1 MADPTIGTQTSESDY
16 DAGSIGVLKG
26 LEGVRKRPGMYIG
39 DTDDGSGLHHLV
51 HEVVDNS
58 VDEHL
63 AGHCTRIDVIIHFD
77 NSVTVEDNGRG
88 IPVDIM
94 ATENR
99 PAAEVVMTVLH
110 AGGKFGG
117 SGYKVSGG
125 LHGVGVSAVNALSD
139 WLKLEI
145 RRHGKVYYQEYSRG
159 IPTTEFKQTGFTDA
173 GERHGTKITFHPDPD
188 IFKNVLEFSFDQL
201 ATKLRELAY
210 LNSGLEII
218 VVDERTDRRQVFKF
232 EGGIATY
239 VADLNANK
247 TVVSD
252 VIAFTGTVGGG
263 GNGEAA
269 ECTVDVAMQWND
281 GYSEIVTC
289 FTNTIKNRDG
299 GTHLTGFR
307 QALTRTINNYANEAK
322 LLKEAK
328 SGLSGEDLREGLSAV
343 VSVKVGDPKYSNQA
357 KDKLVSSEVAT
368 AVSTVVADK
377 LGQYL
382 EHHPKEAR
390 NIINKAVL
398 ASRARE
404 AARKAREMVQ
414 RKGALELTSLPGK
427 LADCQERDPIKSEIF
442 IVEGESAGGSA
453 KQGRSRQFQAILP
466 LRGKILNVEKV
477 RFDRMLSS
485 QELTTLITAL
495 GTGVGDDKNIEKLR
509 YHKIIIMSV
518 DAQEHVLVRDR
529 GGVALVT
536 IGELIDHALTGI
548 APDEHG
554 VTRRLRG
561 QGSPPGPDPSGA
573 GDLGEVL
580 CFGVDDHVVRFRP
593 IKGMIRHPLDEA
605 LYEVKTAAGRSLRV
619 TASHSIFVHEDGEVR
634 RKRGDELRPGD
645 RVVAPRQ
652 LRLPSDAPSRIDL
665 LRELHAMPEAAR
677 GIWLRGPAVAAWFA
691 AKVAGEDLTL
701 PRWTAAR
708 VELPEDVRHELAA
721 QRRAAKVSSGQLCQL
736 LEIRQPGTL
745 QAWEQGTSRP
755 TVAQLQAYL
764 LAIGADPA
772 HVMPR
777 VHVGPSRLAR
787 VFEPGAQ
794 EAAAAASAAP
804 ASEAGRDDVRLA
816 SLEREDLDWFA
827 GRDDLELAPAR
838 HGKAG
843 IARHLSVTPE
853 LMMLLGS
860 FVATD
865 SVATDARTSS
875 SRAHDAIRIGGVADV
890 HKAGAQLASAF
901 GLPAQA
907 CELSAPTGE
916 IRLPHRVAALVWH
929 KLASHRDGARAVRQI
944 PDLVWST
951 TEDLRSAF
959 LRGYVRARQAS
970 SRGVAGVARALAF
983 TAPSREL
990 ASGLQ
995 YLLASYGVV
1004 GVTRGQADGSFTIA
1018 VAGPGELARL
1028 RAVWQGLPGTEAT
1041 EVVEAAE
1048 AVAHRSH
1055 AGSARA
1061 PLPDVAGAPGVLV
1074 REIDGDLISLEITEI
1089 AEVAAT
1095 NGNVY
1100 DFSVAD
1106 DENFIC
1112 GFGGIAA
1119 CNTDADVDGSHIR
1132 TLLLTFFFRHFN
1144 ELFENGHVYI
1154 AQPPLYKIKKG
1165 KTELYL
1171 KNEGALE
1178 DYLLDSVC
1186 RETVLHRGTAAPL
1199 ANLELAAIV
1208 KRISQARRLRTQLD
1222 KRSDGRITAQF
1233 AEAGLSEDDL
1243 KDRDKLERTASEVMA
1258 EVAKRHGELGQ
1269 ATGTYQ
1275 QDREH
1280 GTWELRFPAGVHG
1293 IRRAT
1298 VINSDVVRS
1307 AEFLELRRISA
1318 ELRATLTEPLSLQHQ
1333 HDDAQAIGNWDEIA
1347 TVIEELG
1354 RKGLQIQRYK
1364 GLGEM
1369 NAEQLWETTMDPTK
1383 RNLLKVKVEEMEA
1396 ADGIFTKLMG
1406 DLVEPRREF
1415 IEENA
1420 LNVRNLDV

>member
-1 MADPTIGTQTSESDY
+1 MADPIVGSQTSESEDDAGAEGY
-16 DAGSIGVLKG
+16 GAGSIGVLKG

-63 AGHCTRIDVIIHFD
+63 AGYCNRIEVVIHFD

-94 ATENR
+94 PEEGR

-145 RRHGKVYYQEYSRG
+145 RRSGKVYYQEYSRG
-159 IPTTEFKQTGFTDA
+159 IPVSEFKQTGTTQS
-173 GERHGTKITFHPDPD
+173 GERHGTKTTFHPDPQ
-188 IFKNVLEFSFDQL
+188 IFKNVLEFSFEQL
-201 ATKLRELAY
+201 STKLRELAY
-210 LNSGLEII
+210 LNSGLEIVI
-218 VVDERTDRRQVFKF
+218 IDERSDRRQVFCF

-247 TVVSD
+247 TPVSD
-252 VIAFTGTVGGG
+252 VIAFSGTVEAGS
-263 GNGEAA
+263 NGDRS
-269 ECTVDVAMQWND
+269 ECFVDVAMQWND

-307 QALTRTINNYANEAK
+307 QSLTRTINAYANEYK

-328 SGLSGEDLREGLSAV
+328 GGLSGEDLREGLSAV

-368 AVSTVVADK
+368 SVSTVVGDK

-382 EHHPKEAR
+382 EQHPKEAR
-390 NIINKAVL
+390 NIINKAVV

-427 LADCQERDPIKSEIF
+427 LADCQERDPEKSEIF

-495 GTGVGDDKNIEKLR
+495 GTGVGDAKDLDKLR

-518 DAQEHVLVRDR
+518 DADEHVFVRDR
-529 GGVALVT
+529 RGVQLVK
-536 IGELIDHALTGI
+536 IGAFIDRALTGVLA
-548 APDEHG
+548 APHG
-554 VTRRLRG
+554 VTRRIA
-561 QGSPPGPDPSGA
+561 DA
-573 GDLGEVL
+573 GDLGDVL
-580 CFGVDDHVVRFRP
+580 CFGVDDHRVRFRP
-593 IKGMIRHPLDEA
+593 IKGVIRHPLDEP
-605 LYEVKTAAGRSLRV
+605 LYEVHTEAGRSLRV
-619 TASHSIFVHEDGEVR
+619 TASHSVFVHEDGEVR
-634 RKRGDELRPGD
+634 RKRGAELRPGD

-652 LRLPSDAPSRIDL
+652 IRLPEDAAPRIDL
-665 LRELHAMPEAAR
+665 LRELHADREAASA
-677 GIWLRGPAVAAWFA
+677 IWVRGPAVAAWFA
-691 AKVAGEDLTL
+691 DKVYAAERSDAAHGQDL
-701 PRWTAAR
+701 WTAPR
-708 VELPEDVRHELAA
+708 IDIPVDLGRELAA
-721 QRRAAKVSSGQLCQL
+721 LRRQARISHGQLCQL
-736 LEIRQPGTL
+736 LAIRQPGVF
-745 QAWEQGTSRP
+745 QAWESGTSRP
-755 TVAQLQAYL
+755 TQAQLEAYL
-764 LAIGADPA
+764 DAIGWNRA
-772 HVMPR
+772 HVMAR
-777 VHVGPSRLAR
+777 VQIGPSRLAR
-787 VFEPGAQ
+787 LFDTTEDIRRPPDERVDA
-794 EAAAAASAAP
+794 
-804 ASEAGRDDVRLA
+804 VRLSA
-816 SLEREDLDWFA
+816 LDREDLDWFA
-827 GRDDLELAPAR
+827 GRDDLDLAPAAT

-843 IARHLSVTPE
+843 IARHVELTPS
-853 LMMLLGS
+853 LLQMLGAS
-860 FVATD
+860 TAVDPTGGRD
-865 SVATDARTSS
+865 G
-875 SRAHDAIRIGGVADV
+875 IRIVFDGPGLAARPLQSELARIAAEVAAV
-890 HKAGAQLASAF
+890 F
-901 GLPAQA
+901 GLPTTACDVLVAQ
-907 CELSAPTGE
+907 GE
-916 IRLPHRVAALVWH
+916 VRLLHPVARRAWRRLC
-929 KLASHRDGARAVRQI
+929 GAEAGL
-944 PDLVWST
+944 PDLVWSVR
-951 TEDLRSAF
+951 DSLREAF
-959 LRGYVRARQAS
+959 LSGYLRCGRGGGLVVTGARP
-970 SRGVAGVARALAF
+970 AL
-983 TAPSREL
+983 EL
-990 ASGLQ
+990 AAATREIASALQ
-995 YLLASYGVV
+995 YLLSGLGIV
-1004 GVTRGQADGSFTIA
+1004 GMTRPGAAPWLTALDGWTIA
-1018 VAGPGELARL
+1018 IEAPADVERL
-1028 RAVWQGLPGTEAT
+1028 RSVWQGLPGSD
-1041 EVVEAAE
+1041 EV
-1048 AVAHRSH
+1048 
-1055 AGSARA
+1055 ARA
-1061 PLPDVAGAPGVLV
+1061 AGRQREAPGAPLRGAVPL
-1074 REIDGDLISLEITEI
+1074 DGDLMALTVTKVSQVD
-1089 AEVAAT
+1089 AS
-1095 NGNVY
+1095 NGQVY

-1144 ELFENGHVYI
+1144 ELFEKGHVYI
-1154 AQPPLYKIKKG
+1154 AQPPLYKVKKG

-1171 KNEGALE
+1171 KNEGSLE

-1186 RETVLHRGTAAPL
+1186 RETVLERGGASPL
-1199 ANLELAAIV
+1199 TGGDLVALV
-1208 KRISQARRLRTQLD
+1208 KRIGQVRRLRDQLD

-1243 KDRDKLERTASEVMA
+1243 KDRDKLERLEAKVMA
-1258 EVAKRHGELGQ
+1258 EVSRRHGELGQ
-1269 ATGTYQ
+1269 AAASYK
-1275 QDREH
+1275 QDLEH
-1280 GTWELRFPAGVHG
+1280 GTWELKFPAGVHG

-1298 VINSDVVRS
+1298 VINSDAVRS
-1307 AEFLELRRISA
+1307 AEFLELRRTSA
-1318 ELRATLTEPLSLQHQ
+1318 ELKAALIEPLSLRHE
-1333 HDDAQAIGNWDEIA
+1333 DDVRAIENWDEIA